1 MLIFASMLHNIKMKK
16 YFYDYLGIAGSGLC
30 LIHCLTMPVLFFVQ
44 NALGRDLLKGVD
56 LENIYLDYLFIGLCF
71 FAIFSITKQN
81 DSWKIT
87 TSFWLFFLLF
97 SISILFEE
105 DFEYLNFLG
114 YGASLGLIITHI
126 ININHFKKC
135 QIENSPLP
143 S

>member
-1 MLIFASMLHNIKMKK
+1 MKK

-30 LIHCLTMPVLFFVQ
+30 LIHCLAMPVLFFVQ
-44 NALGRDLLKGVD
+44 NSLGRDLLKGMD
-56 LENIYLDYLFIGLCF
+56 LENIYLDYLFIALCF
-71 FAIFSITKQN
+71 FAIFSVTKN
-81 DSWKIT
+81 SNSRKTIV
-87 TSFWLFFLLF
+87 SFWFFFLLF

-105 DFEYLNFLG
+105 DFEYLNFVG

-126 ININHFKKC
+126 ININHIKKC